1 MSSHRFEGRR
11 PSSSPGVPPTS
22 PLRSEVVDHVSAS
35 QLEAYVIGA
44 LEGAELIAVEAH
56 VMACKSCEARLQNEA
71 SMEMVFEALAEETR
85 PRKTYTAPLAFAGT
99 ALAMAAA
106 MILWVLPHNSEVERP
121 QSSEPPVLTDSN
133 GDAAT
138 TTASLD
144 LQADGSRVGVRD

>member
-1 MSSHRFEGRR
+1 MSEH
-11 PSSSPGVPPTS
+11 
-22 PLRSEVVDHVSAS
+22 HVSAS

-56 VMACKSCEARLQNEA
+56 VMACKTCEARLQNEA
-71 SMEMVFEALAEETR
+71 RLEMVFEAVEHEAR
-85 PRKTYTAPLAFAGT
+85 PKKTYAAPFAFAGT
-99 ALAMAAA
+99 AFAMAAA
-106 MILWVLPHNSEVERP
+106 MILWVLPHNAETERP
-121 QSSEPPVLTDSN
+121 QSSEPPVLTDTN